1 MQATT
6 HLLEKLILTGKAS
19 YNVFNHAFGM
29 FGAIPLPPDQVA
41 IITQIEFTPFIN
53 PIKSLGMAPPMTYAE
68 FFNYFEY
75 QLKIDGKKTKNYHIY
90 RNPLNWKITDNTFNF
105 RMDSEIVRDDLKN
118 KFCFIASPPIQISTY
133 QVCEERINLTIS
145 RNCMVHR
152 MDDSLTYANVNN
164 KANEQPQPNGME
176 NINTINRLNMFDINL
191 NQQNYFPPSIE
202 NASAPA
208 FVLPNSIQNYYQQLH
223 SQTPQSFNSQ
233 ISNIQ
238 DLEDAFHPFLYPV
251 NPLISF
257 PLVKIGY
264 VLVNK
269 NAFDKLINT
278 N

>member
-1 MQATT
+1 MSAITL
-6 HLLEKLILTGKAS
+6 LLEKLILKGQAS
-19 YNVFNHAFGM
+19 YNVFNHAFGG

-53 PIKSLGMAPPMTYAE
+53 PIKSLGMAPPMTYGE

-75 QLKIDGKKTKNYHIY
+75 QLKIDGKKSKNYHIY
-90 RNPLNWKITDNTFNF
+90 RNPFNWKLTDNTFNF
-105 RMDSEIVRDDLKN
+105 SMADEIVRDDLKN
-118 KFCFIASPPIQISTY
+118 KFCFIASPPIQTETY

-145 RNCMVHR
+145 RNSMVYR
-152 MDDSLTYANVNN
+152 MDDSLTYGPLNAA
-164 KANEQPQPNGME
+164 ANEQNVPNGVYNMS
-176 NINTINRLNMFDINL
+176 TINRLNMFDINL
-191 NQQNYFPPSIE
+191 NQQNYYPPSIQ
-202 NASAPA
+202 NAFAPLIPGA
-208 FVLPNSIQNYYQQLH
+208 VQNYYQ
-223 SQTPQSFNSQ
+223 SNRVQTPQSFNSQ

-238 DLEDAFHPFLYPV
+238 DLEDVFHPFLYPI

-269 NAFDKLINT
+269 NAFDELINT